1 MVRRSSTDNPRKR
14 RYVVDIRGNAG
25 VAKTINTFKQDPKA
39 QQGLLIT
46 AKRELEEAESKKK
59 TNKQLIRHDLA
70 AREKIGRSK
79 ATDDEVLLEEVQ
91 LSLDA
96 AICHK

>member
-1 MVRRSSTDNPRKR
+1 M
-14 RYVVDIRGNAG
+14 
-25 VAKTINTFKQDPKA
+25 KQDAKA

-70 AREKIGRSK
+70 AREKIGK
-79 ATDDEVLLEEVQ
+79 TKILDEEAVIEEVQ